1 MKTTKMNRTRIKM
14 GAMIMILFG
23 FITANAQNNYD
34 SKLEKRA
41 LETIDDFK
49 TESWEIETIMEN
61 SYGYAVFPS
70 VGKGGIG
77 IGGAHGKGILYKDG
91 EALGEARLT
100 QISVGFQWGGQ
111 SYSEIIFFEDEK
123 ALKQFQSNKLE
134 LAAQASAIAVTE
146 GISTDVPYRN
156 GVAVYTLPK
165 AGLMYEAA
173 IGGQKFKY
181 LADQEEIESES
192 DDL

>member
-1 MKTTKMNRTRIKM
+1 MKTKTMKKLRIQL
-14 GAMIMILFG
+14 GLVAMILLG
-23 FITANAQNNYD
+23 FFSAKAQNEID
-34 SKLEKRA
+34 SKLEARA
-41 LETIDDFK
+41 LETIENFQ
-49 TESWEIETIMEN
+49 TESWEIQSIMEN
-61 SYGYAVFPS
+61 SYAYVVFPS

-77 IGGAHGKGILYKDG
+77 IGGAHGKGVLFKDG
-91 EALGEARLT
+91 SALGEAKLT

-111 SYSEIIFFEDEK
+111 SYSEIIFLEDEK
-123 ALKQFQSNKLE
+123 ALEQFQANKLE
-134 LAAQASAIAVTE
+134 LAAQASAIAVKE

-181 LADQEEIESES
+181 FPEEIESES